1 MKNIEPIEIEMFT
14 EGIGEEL
21 INSDEEYFFYYI
33 ILIK

>member
-21 INSDEEYFFYYI
+21 INSDDEYFLDFIY
-33 ILIK
+33 LIK